1 MPDGETELMEQAR
14 AAQIEV
20 ERIVQPGPF
29 AEALTAI
36 ASAAFAGGSF
46 SPVEELS
53 RAWARVWVARAA
65 GTDATPLGFLVAWH
79 VVDELHI
86 LNVATAP
93 EARRRGVG
101 QALVREA
108 LAYAATSRVRLVLL
122 EVRRSNE
129 PAIRLYRK
137 HAFRTSGLR
146 VGYYADNNEDALEM
160 ALSLDPDTGLILPGE
175 DEVPLDD

>member
-1 MPDGETELMEQAR
+1 MEQAR
-14 AAQIEV
+14 AAQLEV
-20 ERIVQPGPF
+20 ERIVQPGPD

-36 ASAAFAGGSF
+36 ATAAFAGGSF

-65 GTDATPLGFLVAWH
+65 GGADATPLGFLVAWH

-108 LAYAATSRVRLVLL
+108 LAYAATSRVRLILL

-137 HAFRTSGLR
+137 LAFRTSGLR
-146 VGYYADNNEDALEM
+146 VGYYADNDEDALEM